1 MPSLE
6 SALRIRKETIEVELV
21 LSGAAPRRVE
31 MFLAEHGSHGFSR
44 ESVLELLESP
54 SSFSAGPRPRKRHV
68 GGHQLARCSCAI
80 GMSRHS
86 ADADEVAIELYDHRK
101 LVRVTL
107 VGGGTLEGEILYSA
121 PEGSARV
128 VDVMNRRERILR
140 LWSGD
145 RVFLLNKEYVLRV
158 VEGTVTRE
166 ESACR

>member
-6 SALRIRKETIEVELV
+6 SGLRVRKETIEVELV

-44 ESVLELLESP
+44 ESVLELLEN
-54 SSFSAGPRPRKRHV
+54 
-68 GGHQLARCSCAI
+68 GGCFLPVRDVESGTWEVI
-80 GMSRHS
+80 NSRIFVWLEMSRNS
-86 ADADEVAIELYDHRK
+86 ADSDDMDIDLYDHRR

-107 VGGGTLEGEILYSA
+107 LGGVTLEGEILYSA

-128 VDVMNRRERILR
+128 LDVMNRRERILR

-145 RVFLLNKEYVLRV
+145 RVFLLNKEFVLRV
-158 VEGTVTRE
+158 VEGTVPRE

>member
-1 MPSLE
+1 MTSLE
-6 SALRIRKETIEVELV
+6 SALRVRKETIEVDLV
-21 LSGAAPRRVE
+21 LFGAAPRRVE

-44 ESVLELLESP
+44 ESVLELLDGPGSFLPVRDLESGTWEVIN
-54 SSFSAGPRPRKRHV
+54 SRAFVS
-68 GGHQLARCSCAI
+68 I
-80 GMSRHS
+80 GMSRLS
-86 ADADEVAIELYDHRK
+86 ADSEDGAVELYDHRK

-121 PEGSARV
+121 PEDSARV